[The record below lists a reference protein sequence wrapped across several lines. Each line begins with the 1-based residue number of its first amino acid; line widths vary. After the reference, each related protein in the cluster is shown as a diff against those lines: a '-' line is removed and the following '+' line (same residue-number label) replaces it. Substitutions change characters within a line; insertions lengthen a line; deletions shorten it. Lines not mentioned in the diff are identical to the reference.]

1 MADTTTTNYTLVK
14 PEPGASSNTWGQKLN
29 NNSDLLDSTIKSV
42 SDVANAA
49 VVKAS
54 NLSDLVAVGT
64 ARTNLGLPNHE
75 LITVNSSGN
84 LTVSG
89 TLDATKLSGALPAI
103 SGALLT
109 NLEPFPSGTKMSFF
123 QASAPTGW
131 TQQTGSTL
139 SDAALRVVTGSGG
152 GTGGST
158 TFSTAFTHT
167 HSDSFASAAV
177 TLTTSQMPAHTHS
190 EVNGYN
196 WLTDGGGSAT
206 GSGSGQWGAN
216 NSATT
221 SSGGGSSHTHTLS
234 GSVTS
239 ATIAP
244 KYVDMIIA
252 SKD

>member
-14 PEPGASSNTWGQKLN
+14 PEVGASSDSWGGKLN
-29 NNSDLLDSTIKSV
+29 DNSDLLDSTIKSV

-49 VVKAS
+49 AVKAS
-54 NLSDLVAVGT
+54 NLSDLTAVGT
-64 ARTNLGLPNHE
+64 ARTNLGLSNHE
-75 LITVNSSGN
+75 LITMTSGGN

-89 TLDATKLSGALPAI
+89 TLDATKLSGNLPAI
-103 SGALLT
+103 SGASLT
-109 NLEPFPSGTKMSFF
+109 GINPFPAGTKMTFF

-131 TQQTGSTL
+131 SQVTTNT
-139 SDAALRVVTGSGG
+139 DAALRVVSGSGG

-158 TFSTAFTHT
+158 GFSSAFTHT
-167 HSDSFASAAV
+167 HSDSFASAAHTLVENEIPSHRHQIYNTV
-177 TLTTSQMPAHTHS
+177 TWTGGSWIAGTAGSSNGTNNHHTQYT
-190 EVNGYN
+190 G
-196 WLTDGGGSAT
+196 GGGSH
-206 GSGSGQWGAN
+206 S
-216 NSATT
+216 
-221 SSGGGSSHTHTLS
+221 HTLS